1 MKLTGYPQNWGSD
14 LKWRAGDP
22 ANGAVTGRT
31 VLGDRTATDEKSM
44 SI

>member
-1 MKLTGYPQNWGSD
+1 MKLTGYPQNWASG
-14 LKWRAGDP
+14 LKWRAGGP
-22 ANGAVTGRT
+22 GKGAVISRT